1 MVSQHLGHWN
11 RQRKASL
18 RNCMGVQGIP
28 RSTLLGSPR
37 THSVQLGLLFWLV
50 CSLFCYHSTSFF
62 LKIFLATSR
71 LACGILVPQPGTEP
85 MPPVIGR
92 VASNHWIAREF
103 PTTPFLCW
111 ELFSGVDNEVY
122 SCILHISLFRL

>member
-1 MVSQHLGHWN
+1 
-11 RQRKASL
+11 
-18 RNCMGVQGIP
+18 MGVQGIP

-62 LKIFLATSR
+62 LKIFLATPR

-85 MPPVIGR
+85 MPPVIGVQPLDR
-92 VASNHWIAREF
+92 QGIPHYAILV
-103 PTTPFLCW
+103 LGV
-111 ELFSGVDNEVY
+111 LFGG
-122 SCILHISLFRL
+122 